1 VRTRGRF
8 DHTDSVPHLSFAA
21 IPAYGHLYPLMPLA
35 LACARAGADVTV
47 ATGQPFLGR
56 LPLPT
61 VDGIEPGVDL
71 DQVIGA
77 VWRDFP
83 EAREDMA
90 TRFLPAFFGDV
101 NPRITIPALRRSWS
115 ERPPDLVVH
124 EVLDTGAAVVA
135 AELGVP
141 AVAFG
146 IVQWFPSFAG
156 LPAAAA
162 AALTRT
168 PQTPTP
174 WDLVAD
180 ALENPPPVTL
190 VDPFPPRLRY
200 DGTPRPADT
209 LPIRP
214 DGWFENDAAEPVE
227 VGERPLVYLTLGTVS
242 FGAVDVIRQ
251 ALSEAAALD
260 VDVLVAAGPD
270 ADLALLGDV
279 PVNVT
284 VRKYVAQAAIL
295 GQVDVIVHHGGAGT
309 ALSAAAH
316 GVPQV
321 VVPQGADHTFN
332 GGSLVSAGVARMLD
346 GDVVP
351 GSIGTAVAEL
361 LGDSPERNRARA
373 LAAEIAAMP
382 SPDDVAAE
390 LIVRAGG

>member
-1 VRTRGRF
+1 M
-8 DHTDSVPHLSFAA
+8 PHISFAS

-35 LACARAGADVTV
+35 LACARAGAEVTI
-47 ATGQPFLGR
+47 ATGPPFLGR

-61 VDGIEPGVDL
+61 VAGIDPDVDL
-71 DQVIGA
+71 DQVLGA

-83 EAREDMA
+83 EVREDLA

-101 NPRITIPALRRSWS
+101 NPRTTIPALRRTWT

-162 AALTRT
+162 AALNRT
-168 PQTPTP
+168 PQTPSP

-180 ALENPPPVTL
+180 ALETSPSVTL
-190 VDPFPPRLRY
+190 VDPFPPSLRY
-200 DGTPRPADT
+200 DDTPRPADT

-214 DGWFENDAAEPVE
+214 DGWFEADTAEPVD
-227 VGERPLVYLTLGTVS
+227 VGQRPLVYLTLGTVS
-242 FGAVDVIRQ
+242 YGAVEVIRR

-260 VDVLVAAGPD
+260 VDVLVAAGPA

-279 PVNVT
+279 PANVT

-321 VVPQGADHTFN
+321 VVPQGADHSFN
-332 GGSLVSAGVARMLD
+332 AQSLVAAGVGRTLD
-346 GDVVP
+346 RDDAVP

-361 LGDSPERNRARA
+361 LGDSPERTRAGA

-382 SPDDVAAE
+382 SPDEVAAV
-390 LIVRAGG
+390 LIERAGGSPS